1 MVSFPTIALNKTSI
15 AFGSVAQNAMKVDS
29 ISLSNSSTSTLIVD
43 SIYTKTSVF
52 TTNQKSAS
60 VLSTPVYVRVTFTPT
75 AVGTYSDTLYL
86 RNNSATPLVKIRLSG
101 NGTLTGVEKLGIEV
115 PTVFSISQN
124 YPNPFNPSTRI
135 NYSLPKSA
143 VALFRIFNTLG
154 QVVASLVDEEQLPG
168 YYQVEWKANVPTG
181 IYFYRLQAG
190 EFVET
195 KKMILLR

>member
-1 MVSFPTIALNKTSI
+1 MLSFPTISLNKTSI
-15 AFGSVAQNAMKVDS
+15 AFGSVAQDAMKVDS
-29 ISLSNSSTSTLIVD
+29 ISLSNSSTSNLIVD
-43 SIYTKTSVF
+43 SIYTRTSVF

-101 NGTLTGVEKLGIEV
+101 NGTLTGVEKLGIEI

-124 YPNPFNPSTRI
+124 YPNPFNPSTIISYAVPRSA
-135 NYSLPKSA
+135 NVSLR
-143 VALFRIFNTLG
+143 VFNTLG
-154 QVVASLVDEEQLPG
+154 QEVASLVNELKEAG
-168 YYQVEWKANVPTG
+168 YHRVTWNANVPSG

-190 EFVET
+190 EFTET
-195 KKMILLR
+195 KKMILLH

>member
-1 MVSFPTIALNKTSI
+1 
-15 AFGSVAQNAMKVDS
+15 MKVDS
-29 ISLSNSSTSTLIVD
+29 ISLSNSSTSNLIVD
-43 SIYTKTSVF
+43 SIYTRTSVF

-101 NGTLTGVEKLGIEV
+101 NGTLTGVEKLGIEI

-124 YPNPFNPSTRI
+124 YPNPFNPSTIISYAVPRSA
-135 NYSLPKSA
+135 NVSLR
-143 VALFRIFNTLG
+143 VFNTLG
-154 QVVASLVDEEQLPG
+154 QEVASLVNELKEAG
-168 YYQVEWKANVPTG
+168 YHRVTWNANVPSG

-190 EFVET
+190 EFTET
-195 KKMILLR
+195 KKMILLH